1 MHDVIYKWPNCFFSY
16 NTKHLE
22 ILFLGL
28 VMLKNCFRLKLT
40 ECMLVTSNLSKYQ
53 RFLGLVDLQMG
64 SEYWTSSVCQWS
76 DLLILSEFK
85 TKNVHTGV
93 QNVWQLVWG
102 QFHKR
107 FCALTPNFCTLRP
120 IFEKLFTRKKVGPTM
135 WKFGVGR
142 KKVYEIDP
150 WCIPHS

>member
-40 ECMLVTSNLSKYQ
+40 ECMLVTSNLSKYR

-76 DLLILSEFK
+76 DLLILSECQ
-85 TKNVHTGV
+85 TKNVRTGV
-93 QNVWQLVWG
+93 QNVWQPVLG
-102 QFHKR
+102 QFHKLIYALR
-107 FCALTPNFCTLRP
+107 PAICALRP
-120 IFEKLFTRKKVGPTM
+120 TFEKLFTDAKVRRKAQKI
-135 WKFGVGR
+135 GVWH
-142 KKVYEIDP
+142 KTVYEIDP